1 MPMPDPLENV
11 MTMLRD
17 KQGVDPN
24 STSNRSA
31 RLKQHRTAMGANPQ
45 ATRRPPQGVSNQQRN
60 VPPDVMPHT
69 GGIPPEGVAD
79 NFQEQPNMMG
89 VVIDGL
95 NEAIIGLK
103 TEIHRTQN
111 PEQRREL
118 ERQAQGIRKQIVEM
132 GGDPIYADETIEEGM
147 KKLRG
152 LGRVGTATLTQ
163 AQNDRLV
170 GQAQQMG
177 NVPLSAFLGGGTTQP
192 QPTGTTTTTTKKQ
205 VAATGGG
212 TNTLQQQAQAQG
224 AVSPQPVWD
233 DLFGTKGIQVNT
245 PKVVAPQ
252 VPVPKIPDPMTA
264 DSGPDY
270 FGGAIRA
277 KQEGAVDELEE
288 LINKVTGREVSPRP
302 VPQVDSEYVNQLIAQ
317 YGLEPKT
324 EEEIAEA
331 ANVVINRLRWDQ
343 EKVIN
348 RELERFER
356 EHPHE
361 FEKAQKQIESAAARA
376 SADKQEEM
384 AARGMFYS
392 SIMGNALTSIDEK
405 SLELIGEIARD
416 AANYVAELHTDLK
429 DVAQWAILEEEVI
442 KKQMEAE
449 DRVHRQN
456 LMMMHVEVSTWA
468 DQMALDGWYK
478 ENVLQIEQ
486 DQLSL
491 QGIQLKMAYADQKG
505 QNLAT
510 AFMADH
516 PLVQNSLVGMGITPE
531 NFANMP
537 LEQQAAMVRNVI
549 GFNEVEQQ
557 MRMNE
562 LNMRAVVAEIAL
574 KNAQLSLQAQIAT
587 GQFAMQGMGMA
598 MDMMMHRDKMSLA
611 WAEYGLQERS
621 LNARLAGSGSSAKTG
636 LSNSDFLD
644 ALDAGHSGNTISSAY
659 AQSLRAQMTPEQR
672 AIYDKSFNLAGG
684 TSSDLGGFGKA
695 PTATTQQKGISL
707 EKLFKPTAG
716 EPVGVYGLSQGSGI
730 YDPTSIYK

>member
-111 PEQRREL
+111 PEQRKEL

-132 GGDPIYADETIEEGM
+132 GGEPIYADETIEEGM

-152 LGRVGTATLTQ
+152 LGAVNTQ
-163 AQNDRLV
+163 
-170 GQAQQMG
+170 
-177 NVPLSAFLGGGTTQP
+177 PLSRLDELLAPKPTTTTA
-192 QPTGTTTTTTKKQ
+192 PTGTTTTTKKT
-205 VAATGGG
+205 VAASGG
-212 TNTLQQQAQAQG
+212 TTTLQQQAAAQG

-302 VPQVDSEYVNQLIAQ
+302 VPQVDSNYVNQLIQQ

-562 LNMRAVVAEIAL
+562 LNMRAIVAEIAL